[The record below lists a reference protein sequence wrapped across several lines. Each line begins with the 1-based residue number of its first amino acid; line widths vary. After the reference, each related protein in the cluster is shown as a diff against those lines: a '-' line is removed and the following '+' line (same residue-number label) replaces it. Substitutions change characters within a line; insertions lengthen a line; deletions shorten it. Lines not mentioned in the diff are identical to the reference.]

1 MAERRRLLIAH
12 ALENLREGLEQM
24 RRLARGLAGL
34 REHGQDLERG
44 NRAVAGGRDVAEHD
58 MAGLLAADVIAALG
72 HLLEFVTIVDLG
84 TDELEVE
91 ALEIAVQAGIRHHR
105 AYDAAALEAPHRVP
119 RRGEQR

>member
-24 RRLARGLAGL
+24 RRLARGLASL
-34 REHGQDLERG
+34 REHGEGLERG
-44 NRAVAGGRDVAEHD
+44 DRAVAGRRDVAEHD
-58 MAGLLAADVIAALG
+58 VAGLLAADIIAALG
-72 HLLEFVTIVDLG
+72 HLREHVTVANLR

-105 AYDAAALEAPHRVP
+105 ADDAATLETSHGVP
-119 RRGEQR
+119 RR